1 MKALFLIFPVVL
13 LVVLLST
20 IIFRGCSGFVSFF
33 DGDNKSKMIS
43 LTKNYYYNETDKG
56 IWQKDDVTDSY
67 KNIFNSSIDSLM
79 WNNQVIMGYSNGQ
92 YFIVSVADESVKVFE
107 KKASIT
113 DDFIGSFKNLDNIPP
128 LSK

>member
-1 MKALFLIFPVVL
+1 MKALFLIFAVVL
-13 LVVLLST
+13 FVVLLST

-56 IWQKDDVTDSY
+56 IWQKEDVTDSY

-79 WNNQVIMGYSNGQ
+79 WNNQVIIGYSSGK
-92 YFIVSVADESVKVFE
+92 YFIVYVAAESVKVIE
-107 KKASIT
+107 KRASIT
-113 DDFIGSFKNLDNIPP
+113 DNFIGSFKNLDNIPP
-128 LSK
+128 LRK